1 MSQRVAGRTR
11 LATPIAVGLG
21 LAALAARVPSN
32 WAILVTVGV
41 GLLGLIAPVPAA
53 AKAASAPAPGS
64 RRAAVV
70 TWVGALALGI
80 GALLIAGRLPSLLG
94 IGLSGLVV
102 RRAGAWAVT
111 ASALAAIAEE
121 LFFRRLVYGWLAT
134 WGPAVAI
141 GGSAVLFAAVHV
153 PVYGFAVIPIDAAAG
168 LLLGWQRWMTRG
180 WTASG
185 VTHLVANL
193 IAEGVIA

>member
-11 LATPIAVGLG
+11 LATPIIVGLG

-80 GALLIAGRLPSLLG
+80 GALLIAGRLPTLLG